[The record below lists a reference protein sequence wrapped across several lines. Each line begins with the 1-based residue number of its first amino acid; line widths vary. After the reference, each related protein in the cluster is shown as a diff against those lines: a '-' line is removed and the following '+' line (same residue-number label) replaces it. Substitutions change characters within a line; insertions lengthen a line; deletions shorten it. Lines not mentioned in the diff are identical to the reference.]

1 MTRAHEKLNYVEFAA
16 RDLAATKA
24 FFQAAF
30 GWQFVDYGPDY
41 CAFADEG
48 LDGGFYKADLCSS
61 TAQGGAL
68 LVFYS
73 ADIEATQAKVSQHGG
88 TIIRPCSTSPVA
100 VASTSSNPAAMN
112 LRSGPSRPMPDD
124 KGRPGAPCSFTALTS
139 SPPPRPGPF
148 IAALVSIVFCDCC
161 PVSRDRRRAY

>member
-1 MTRAHEKLNYVEFAA
+1 MKAREKLNYVEFAA

-24 FFQAAF
+24 FFQTVF

-48 LDGGFYKADLCSS
+48 LDGGFYKADLCSN

-73 ADIEATQAKVSQHGG
+73 ADIAATQSKVVSAGG
-88 TIIRPCSTSPVA
+88 
-100 VASTSSNPAAMN
+100 
-112 LRSGPSRPMPDD
+112 
-124 KGRPGAPCSFTALTS
+124 
-139 SPPPRPGPF
+139 
-148 IAALVSIVFCDCC
+148 SIVRPLFDF
-161 PVSRDRRRAY
+161 PGGRRFHFTEPSGNEFAVWSEE

>member
-1 MTRAHEKLNYVEFAA
+1 MKAHEKLNYVEFAA

-24 FFQAAF
+24 FFQAVF

-48 LDGGFYKADLCSS
+48 LDGGFYRAEQCNQ

-73 ADIEATQAKVSQHGG
+73 ADIEATQAKVSQYGG
-88 TIIRPCSTSPVA
+88 RRLHFVEPSGNKFAILSESGFSP
-100 VASTSSNPAAMN
+100 PAA
-112 LRSGPSRPMPDD
+112 
-124 KGRPGAPCSFTALTS
+124 A
-139 SPPPRPGPF
+139 
-148 IAALVSIVFCDCC
+148 
-161 PVSRDRRRAY
+161 